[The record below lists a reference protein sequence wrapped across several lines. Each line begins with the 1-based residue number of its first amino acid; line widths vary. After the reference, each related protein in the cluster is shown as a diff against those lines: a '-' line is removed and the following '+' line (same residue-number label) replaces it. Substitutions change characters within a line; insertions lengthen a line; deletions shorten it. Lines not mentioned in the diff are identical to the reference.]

1 MLGYSGDNKIKS
13 FLLLF
18 LAPRS
23 FLYFTLFLFL
33 FLSFLS
39 HLSTPPIRNKYNYQS
54 SLTQVEYPLLHPI
67 PVRPVTISLPF
78 SLSLPPRSISRL
90 FLSILSS
97 LFPLLVRCSC
107 PWPPPSLLPLLSLS
121 APRRNRSPPT
131 PAGSLTTSRNRATN
145 PYSAS

>member
-1 MLGYSGDNKIKS
+1 MLGYSGDNKIKL

-78 SLSLPPRSISRL
+78 SLSLLVLFRVSFSLSCPPFS
-90 FLSILSS
+90 LSS
-97 LFPLLVRCSC
+97 CAARARG
-107 PWPPPSLLPLLSLS
+107 LLPLFSLF
-121 APRRNRSPPT
+121 SPSQL
-131 PAGSLTTSRNRATN
+131 PAGIGLPLHPLDR
-145 PYSAS
+145 